1 MELELVDGIPVSHV
15 VLGTGKKTKQKKNHR
30 KAGRVYMTRSRVD
43 HISNSMDTHS
53 SCTLIHCIV
62 MWLIT
67 RMMPREPATAS
78 RGWLVL
84 VSYVHAH
91 V

>member
-1 MELELVDGIPVSHV
+1 
-15 VLGTGKKTKQKKNHR
+15 
-30 KAGRVYMTRSRVD
+30 MTTSRVD
-43 HISNSMDTHS
+43 HTSNSTDTHS
-53 SCTLIHCIV
+53 GCTLIHCIV

-78 RGWLVL
+78 KGWLVL